1 MRARFARGNRNFRFR
16 SILRLGLCGSFTIL
30 VIPAYAQKQ
39 SAVSASTSGSTV
51 QPSADP
57 RVQEPSNPPQQSQR
71 TRPQSATQATLPA
84 NPQAKATISG
94 KVVDQ
99 SGTSISGA
107 KITLT
112 LGSSSLSQ
120 GAVTDNNGQFIFA
133 DLTPGFYHL
142 EISSAGLTPQS
153 FDGTLTPGEAYAMPL
168 VMLTVAVQQ
177 TTVRV
182 GLTPVQQAA
191 MEVQDEEKQRLF
203 GVIPNFFVT
212 YAKHPTPLT
221 TKMKF
226 QLAWRSSIDPFTLLS
241 VGAVAGG
248 EQAVNQWAGYGQG
261 AQGYAKRYGATY
273 ADVFV
278 GTYLGGAVFP
288 SLLKQDPR
296 YYYRGRGSRRSRLL
310 HALSSTIIC
319 PGDNGHLQP
328 NFSNILGAAA
338 AGGISTLY
346 APPGR
351 RSTASI
357 VLATTVIR
365 IGETAVADMLQEFL
379 IPKLTPNFKDPSTLA
394 SQP

>member
-1 MRARFARGNRNFRFR
+1 MD
-16 SILRLGLCGSFTIL
+16 
-30 VIPAYAQKQ
+30 
-39 SAVSASTSGSTV
+39 AS
-51 QPSADP
+51 
-57 RVQEPSNPPQQSQR
+57 QQSSSQS
-71 TRPQSATQATLPA
+71 PQPAAQATLPT
-84 NPQAKATISG
+84 NPQAKASISG

-99 SGTSISGA
+99 SGTSIAGA
-107 KITLT
+107 KVSLT
-112 LGSSSLSQ
+112 LGNSSISQ
-120 GAVTDNNGQFIFA
+120 GAVTDNNGQFTFA
-133 DLTPGFYHL
+133 DLSPGPYHL

-168 VMLTVAVQQ
+168 VMLTVAVQE

-182 GLTPVQQAA
+182 GITPVQQAS

-212 YAKHPTPLT
+212 YAKHPAPLT

-261 AQGYAKRYGATY
+261 AQGYAKRFGATY

-278 GTYLGGAVFP
+278 GTYLGGAVIP

-296 YYYRGRGSRRSRLL
+296 YYYRGRGSTRSRFL
-310 HALSSTIIC
+310 HALTSTIIC

-328 NFSNILGAAA
+328 NYSNILGAAA
-338 AGGISTLY
+338 AGGVSTLY
-346 APPGR
+346 APSNGR
-351 RSTASI
+351 SAANI
-357 VLATTVIR
+357 VLTTTLIR
-365 IGETAVADMLQEFL
+365 IGETAVADMFQEFL

-394 SQP
+394 SQQ